1 MAVWLQVKAWN
12 LTFLDKAI
20 KEDMRKTLCNDMD
33 EATIQQVLTGG
44 DRPKPPAIFYEQVS
58 RVHMLA
64 EPAVRHSVGFAES

>member
-1 MAVWLQVKAWN
+1 
-12 LTFLDKAI
+12 
-20 KEDMRKTLCNDMD
+20 MD

-44 DRPKPPAIFYEQVS
+44 DRPEPPAIFYEQVS